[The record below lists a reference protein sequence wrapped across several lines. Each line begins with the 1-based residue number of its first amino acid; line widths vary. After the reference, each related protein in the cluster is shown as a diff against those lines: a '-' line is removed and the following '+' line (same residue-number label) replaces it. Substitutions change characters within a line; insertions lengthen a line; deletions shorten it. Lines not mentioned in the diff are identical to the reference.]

1 MNGKT
6 YWITD
11 KLLEVA
17 DLQASQYNSASSA
30 AYFDQNLFQQ
40 FMLKNLVWDFYSISR
55 DDYLQKSKADKK
67 QHLLNYY
74 NNMQKSEQIH

>member
-40 FMLKNLVWDFYSISR
+40 FMLKNLIWDFYSISR

-67 QHLLNYY
+67 QRLLNYY

>member
-1 MNGKT
+1 M
-6 YWITD
+6 
-11 KLLEVA
+11 EVA

-55 DDYLQKSKADKK
+55 NDYLQKNKVDKERR
-67 QHLLNYY
+67 LLNYY
-74 NNMQKSEQIH
+74 NNMQKGERIH